1 MERNQD
7 KPHCTAILLAGGS
20 GKRMRADKPK
30 QFLEVAGKPLIWH
43 SLNALE
49 QSAVVD
55 DCILVAAA
63 GDISYMQKA
72 VLEPGGFSKVKAVA
86 EGGRE
91 RFESVW
97 KGLEKLLEFRGIFNK
112 KDVCAKGEASSW
124 VIMIHDGARPFLT
137 EDILERCFL
146 GALQDGACVAAVPS
160 KDTVTIA
167 DEEGF
172 EAQTP
177 NRRYVWNV
185 QTPQAFLADV
195 LYDAFLKMAQD
206 LDKPDG
212 LDKLSWI
219 TDDASV
225 VAYYNHARI
234 RLVQGDY
241 RNVKVTTQEDLQIME
256 GFLS

>member
-1 MERNQD
+1 MEKNKS
-7 KPHCTAILLAGGS
+7 KPRCTAILLAGGS
-20 GKRMRADKPK
+20 GKRMGADKPK
-30 QFLEVAGKPLIWH
+30 QFLEVAGRPLIWY

-55 DCILVAAA
+55 DCILVAAP
-63 GDISYMQKA
+63 GDISYMKKA
-72 VLEPGGFSKVKAVA
+72 ILEPGGFSKVRAVA

-97 KGLEKLLEFRGIFNK
+97 RGLEKLLEFRGILK
-112 KDVCAKGEASSW
+112 EKDFWLTEEASSE
-124 VIMIHDGARPFLT
+124 VILIHDGARPFLT
-137 EDILERCFL
+137 EDILERCFM

-172 EAQTP
+172 ETQTP
-177 NRRYVWNV
+177 DRRYVWNV
-185 QTPQAFLADV
+185 QTPQTFSADV
-195 LYDAFLKMAQD
+195 IYDAFLKMAED

-212 LDKLSWI
+212 LEKLSWI

-225 VAYYNHARI
+225 VTYYNHARI
-234 RLVQGDY
+234 RLVPGDY
-241 RNVKVTTQEDLQIME
+241 RNVKVTTKEDLQIME
-256 GFLS
+256 GFLT

>member
-1 MERNQD
+1 MAGNPNR
-7 KPHCTAILLAGGS
+7 PHCTAILLAGGS
-20 GKRMRADKPK
+20 GKRMGADRPK
-30 QFLEVAGKPLIWH
+30 QFLEVAGRPLIWH

-63 GDISYMQKA
+63 GDIAYMQEA
-72 VLEPGGFSKVKAVA
+72 ILRPGEFSKVKAVA

-97 KGLEKLLEFRGIFNK
+97 KGLQKLLELRGILDGQFFW
-112 KDVCAKGEASSW
+112 AKGGASPE
-124 VIMIHDGARPFLT
+124 VILIHDGARPFLT

-167 DEEGF
+167 DGEGF

-177 NRRYVWNV
+177 DRRYVWNV

-195 LYDAFLKMAQD
+195 LYDAFGKMAEE
-206 LDKPDG
+206 LEGPDG
-212 LDKLSWI
+212 LERLSWI

-241 RNVKVTTQEDLQIME
+241 RNAKVTTKEDLQIME
-256 GFLS
+256 GFLL

>member
-1 MERNQD
+1 MEINMERNQE
-7 KPHCTAILLAGGS
+7 KPHCTVILLAGGS
-20 GKRMRADKPK
+20 GKRMGADKPK
-30 QFLEVAGKPLIWH
+30 QFLEVAGEPLIWH
-43 SLNALE
+43 SLTALE
-49 QSAVVD
+49 RSAVVD

-63 GDISYMQKA
+63 GDISYMKQNI
-72 VLEPGGFSKVKAVA
+72 LEPGGFSKVKAVA

-97 KGLEKLLEFRGIFNK
+97 RGLEKLSEL
-112 KDVCAKGEASSW
+112 KGKASLD

-137 EDILERCFL
+137 EDILQRCFL
-146 GALQDGACVAAVPS
+146 GALQYHACVAAVPS
-160 KDTVTIA
+160 KDTVTVA

-177 NRRYVWNV
+177 DRRYVWNV
-185 QTPQAFLADV
+185 QTPQAFTADV
-195 LYDAFLKMAQD
+195 LYDAFSQMARD

-225 VAYYNHARI
+225 AAYYSHARI

-241 RNVKVTTQEDLQIME
+241 RNIKVTTREDLQIME
-256 GFLS
+256 GFLT

>member
-1 MERNQD
+1 MVIKLERNQE
-7 KPHCTAILLAGGS
+7 KPHCTIILLAGGS
-20 GKRMRADKPK
+20 GKRMGTDKPK
-30 QFLEVAGKPLIWH
+30 QFLEIAGKPLIWH

-49 QSAVVD
+49 RSAVVD

-63 GDISYMQKA
+63 GDISYMKQNI
-72 VLEPGGFSKVKAVA
+72 LEPGGFSKVKAVA

-97 KGLEKLLEFRGIFNK
+97 KGLEKLSQLKEK
-112 KDVCAKGEASSW
+112 ASLD

-137 EDILERCFL
+137 EDILQRCFQ
-146 GALQDGACVAAVPS
+146 GALQYRACVAAVPS
-160 KDTVTIA
+160 KDTVTVA

-177 NRRYVWNV
+177 DRRLVWNV
-185 QTPQAFLADV
+185 QTPQAFTADV
-195 LYDAFLKMAQD
+195 LYDAFSQMARD

-225 VAYYNHARI
+225 AAYYSHTRI

-241 RNVKVTTQEDLQIME
+241 RNIKVTTREDLQIME
-256 GFLS
+256 GFLI